1 MELEDTGIFNEM
13 SQSTLK
19 KSQVLNPD
27 VGDIT
32 AIFDMPTLE
41 TKETQLTEMLILA
54 EKNV

>member
-1 MELEDTGIFNEM
+1 VELEDTGIFNEM